1 MALIR
6 LYWRRL
12 RGRCIICGQ
21 PALRGSVACAECHVV
36 TAYAEIMEGERHDEQ
51 EGSGDGG

>member
-36 TAYAEIMEGERHDEQ
+36 TAYAEIMEERHGDQ
-51 EGSGDGG
+51 QRSGGDGG